1 MSRET
6 VLRALATAL
15 LALFFAATIVFAVLS
30 HVNAPSAGGPILCR
44 AIVHVDA
51 VDTDS
56 LSVLV
61 TVIDTDADGFI
72 RLRSISATQGKSLLT
87 TCSVAVHQ
95 GFLNSKATSIW
106 DGSGRLGT
114 MTNFPSV
121 PTIGNRSTPLT
132 NAAHP
137 KPKQPFSQYAEPLR
151 HPLSGMVNR
160 SHNSW
165 HPPLAASY
173 RFC

>member
-61 TVIDTDADGFI
+61 TVIDTDADGFLSSTLDI
-72 RLRSISATQGKSLLT
+72 GDTGDVAFDHLL
-87 TCSVAVHQ
+87 
-95 GFLNSKATSIW
+95 GR
-106 DGSGRLGT
+106 GSPGLPELGS
-114 MTNFPSV
+114 NIDLGWIGEVGYDDEFPSV

-160 SHNSW
+160 SHSSW

>member
-30 HVNAPSAGGPILCR
+30 YVNAPSAGGPILCR

-72 RLRSISATQGKSLLT
+72 SSTLDIGDTGEVAFDHMLGRGSPGLPELGSNIDLGWIGEVGYDDKFPLSAYDWKP
-87 TCSVAVHQ
+87 
-95 GFLNSKATSIW
+95 F
-106 DGSGRLGT
+106 D
-114 MTNFPSV
+114 
-121 PTIGNRSTPLT
+121 PLT

-160 SHNSW
+160 SHSSW

>member
-15 LALFFAATIVFAVLS
+15 FALFFAATIVFAVLS

-72 RLRSISATQGKSLLT
+72 SSTLDIGDTGEAAFGHMLGRGSPGLPELRSNI
-87 TCSVAVHQ
+87 
-95 GFLNSKATSIW
+95 
-106 DGSGRLGT
+106 DLGW
-114 MTNFPSV
+114 
-121 PTIGNRSTPLT
+121 IGEVGYDDE
-132 NAAHP
+132 
-137 KPKQPFSQYAEPLR
+137 F
-151 HPLSGMVNR
+151 PLSAYD
-160 SHNSW
+160 W
-165 HPPLAASY
+165 KPFDPPH
-173 RFC
+173 